1 VIPVEQKWPDDFA
14 ARYRAA
20 GYWRGETFG
29 QMLRERAAAC
39 PDRLA
44 VIGGSGSRR
53 WTYAEL
59 DARADRVAAG
69 LVASGLRAG
78 DRVIVHLPNVPE
90 FFSVIFGMYRA
101 GILPVFALPA
111 HRRTEI
117 VHFARLAEATA
128 YVIPE
133 RYAGFDYRQL
143 ATEVVREVPVIR
155 RVIVSGGEAGA
166 RTGSGAEASASGSAR
181 KSGREGARA
190 CGFIGLDTI
199 EIGLAAIEAA
209 GDADSGAA
217 RLIGSAPPRPS
228 DVAFMQ
234 LSGGSTGLSKLIPR
248 THDDYIYSLRRS
260 AEICRLGPGSVYLGA
275 LPIAHNFPMSS
286 PGTLGTFYACGTV
299 VLSPSPSPDDA
310 FPIIA
315 REKVTITAVVPPL
328 ALIWLDAARST
339 THDLSSLQVLQI
351 GGAKLTPEAARRVEP
366 GLRCTLQQVFGMAE
380 GLVNYTELDAP
391 EAIKVFTQGRPMCPD
406 DEVRIVDDEDR
417 PVEQGTPGHLL
428 TRGPYTIRGYHNDP
442 AANLR
447 AFTPDGFYRTGD
459 IVSRDAFGYLTV
471 HGRATDHI
479 NRGGEKVSAEE
490 IEDQLMAH
498 PDVHDAAVVA
508 IADEMLGERTC
519 AFVIARGDAAPLP
532 TAVKLKNWMRGR
544 GLAGYK
550 VPDQIVFVKEF
561 PSTGVGKTSR
571 KTLRAALREQL
582 STPASSTVEPGAAA
596 ASVAAPSAA
605 SPTSAARTGV

>member
-1 VIPVEQKWPDDFA
+1 LIPVEQKWPDDFA

-39 PDRLA
+39 PDRTA
-44 VIGGSGSRR
+44 VIGGLTR

-78 DRVIVHLPNVPE
+78 DRVIVQLPNVPE
-90 FFSVIFGMYRA
+90 FFGLIFGMYRA

-133 RYAGFDYRQL
+133 RHAGFDYREL
-143 ATEVVREVPVIR
+143 AAEVVREVPTIT
-155 RVIVSGGEAGA
+155 RVIVSEGDAGSFISLGGIDAAGEA
-166 RTGSGAEASASGSAR
+166 
-181 KSGREGARA
+181 
-190 CGFIGLDTI
+190 
-199 EIGLAAIEAA
+199 
-209 GDADSGAA
+209 DSRAA
-217 RLIGSAPPRPS
+217 RLIASTPPRSS

-315 REKVTITAVVPPL
+315 CEKVTITALVPPL

-391 EAIKVFTQGRPMCPD
+391 DTIKVFTQGRPMCPD

-417 PVEQGTPGHLL
+417 PVEQGAPGHLL

-447 AFTPDGFYRTGD
+447 AFTSDGFYRTGD

-519 AFVIARGDAAPLP
+519 AFVIARGDAAPPP
-532 TAVKLKNWMRGR
+532 TAVKLKGWMRGR

-582 STPASSTVEPGAAA
+582 STPAPG
-596 ASVAAPSAA
+596 
-605 SPTSAARTGV
+605 TAARTGA